1 MVVGVLVVVAAAVDV
16 VVDVVVDAV
25 PSSPTET
32 FFFYASCL
40 LPIDGAKSHQVSAP
54 QFFSRDFCAYRLQRV
69 SW

>member
-32 FFFYASCL
+32 FFFMLHASCL
-40 LPIDGAKSHQVSAP
+40 
-54 QFFSRDFCAYRLQRV
+54 
-69 SW
+69 